1 MCTWR
6 ERLFP
11 YLGLR
16 NTGMPIADTIAA
28 AASLGYTVGA
38 MSCPEACR
46 GNPHCLARFASI
58 G

>member
-16 NTGMPIADTIAA
+16 DAGMPIADTIAA
-28 AASLGYTVGA
+28 AASLGYTVA
-38 MSCPEACR
+38 PCPVLEASR